1 MRTTWAQRMRSFTA
15 LAGVVAAMALVT
27 ACQPAVVVGQAKVRQ
42 TANAPRVWDNSDP
55 AVLADGGQNYL
66 YGSTNNKKVPVRRIS
81 SFSGSLEDSRIDWA
95 NNARDAMPTKPAW
108 VNGSRHGGTW
118 QIWAPSVIKIG
129 SRYVMYFSSNR
140 AGARDLQNDQCIGM
154 ATSSSPYGPFA
165 PGSSPIYCGL
175 KRVDP
180 QANSWGHGAL
190 DPEVIRTPTG
200 RLFLMVALSR
210 TTHNIG
216 VIPLLSTGT
225 NPGGINATPTTL
237 VSQGL
242 PFHDGTDNSTL
253 TGSFFVENPTMHY
266 DPATKTYLLFY
277 SAGSWE
283 TSRYLTGFARCATP
297 QGPCA
302 VDRRGP
308 FLKAGSGRSGPG
320 GMTVF
325 TDAGGTLRVAYAS
338 WQAGHESPS
347 YNPGGRYS
355 RQTHWAKLIVTKG
368 SNQNAQGIR
377 LA

>member
-1 MRTTWAQRMRSFTA
+1 MGMKSQRRTRTVLT
-15 LAGVVAAMALVT
+15 VAAIAAAVTLVT
-27 ACQPAVVVGQAKVRQ
+27 ACEPTVVVGQARVRQ

-55 AVLADGGQNYL
+55 AVLAAGGKTYL
-66 YGSTNNKKVPVRRIS
+66 YGSTNNKKVPVREIT
-81 SFSGSLEDSRIDWA
+81 SFAGSLEDSRIDWGR
-95 NNARDAMPTKPAW
+95 NARDAMPTKPAW

-118 QIWAPSVIKIG
+118 QIWAPSVIQIG

-140 AGARDLQNDQCIGM
+140 SGARDLQNDQCIGM
-154 ATSSSPYGPFA
+154 ATSSSPLGPFA

-175 KRVDP
+175 KAEP
-180 QANSWGHGAL
+180 GSNTWGRGAL

-200 RLFLMVALSR
+200 RLFLLVALSR
-210 TTHNIG
+210 TAHSIG
-216 VIPLLSTGT
+216 VIPLMASGT
-225 NPGGINATPTTL
+225 NPGGINATPKTL

-242 PFHDGTDNSTL
+242 PFHDGTDNGTL
-253 TGSFFVENPTMHY
+253 NGSFFIENPTMHY

-283 TSRYLTGFARCATP
+283 TSRYLTGFARCETP

-302 VDRRGP
+302 VDKRGP
-308 FLKAGSGRSGPG
+308 FLKAGSGRTGVG

-325 TDAGGTLRVAYAS
+325 TDPAGTLRVAYAS

-347 YNPGGRYS
+347 SNPGGKYS
-355 RQTHWAKLIVTKG
+355 RQTHFAKLIVTKG
-368 SNQNAQGIR
+368 SVQNNQGIR